1 MIVQKLNS
9 SFEQFFEIIFNFI
22 GIKKINR
29 DAE

>member
-9 SFEQFFEIIFNFI
+9 SFEYIFKIIFNFI